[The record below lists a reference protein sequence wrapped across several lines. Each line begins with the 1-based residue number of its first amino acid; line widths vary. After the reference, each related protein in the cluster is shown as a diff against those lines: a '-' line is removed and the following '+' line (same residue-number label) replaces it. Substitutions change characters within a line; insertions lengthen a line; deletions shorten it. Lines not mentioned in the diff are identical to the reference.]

1 MEEKEFLDIMDH
13 PSIRSNR
20 AIVKW
25 RILSTLLLGIL
36 VLMLFP
42 NCSLPKIVVLKD
54 PLTPEEH
61 LNLGLAYEKKG
72 LLDSAIQEYK
82 LAAKKLTIA
91 YLYLGNA
98 HFLKNELGKAETYY
112 KKMIKKDSQN
122 ADAHNNLA
130 WLYYIKRENLDVAE
144 RYALRAIELNPL
156 KDPIYRDTLEK
167 IKELKKQEFK
177 TLQ

>member
-1 MEEKEFLDIMDH
+1 MDIMDH

-112 KKMIKKDSQN
+112 KKMIDRKS
-122 ADAHNNLA
+122 
-130 WLYYIKRENLDVAE
+130 VV
-144 RYALRAIELNPL
+144 
-156 KDPIYRDTLEK
+156 
-167 IKELKKQEFK
+167 
-177 TLQ
+177 